1 MICGYPYFWKHPYIY
16 YKYIYIYIIHITYL
30 QTCAINEAMDNY
42 ARKFFGVWNDQSIE
56 VCKGSITFEPPNH
69 YQMNNG
75 SIWFGGSPA
84 TDLPTTNTKLA
95 RLVKHQLVW
104 MKHSN
109 ATNEIF
115 TVLESSSISSSAGLC
130 SPAVWSFFFFG
141 IFALCDSIAYLPVL
155 FTILS
160 ACAPKL
166 ISIHW
171 KDSVYQC
178 LNCVPNIKKKQY
190 LKLQSDGIVTGLTLR
205 QSRAALFS
213 TVLVFPHYIAAVQV
227 PTSLIP
233 ACNEWSIRRSWEMA
247 STAIDASFAEKP
259 VIVHRSFTLE
269 QWMPKSRFDTSY
281 IYNTGYIM
289 FVLFL
294 PDWNPVPETSCEEQ
308 LQKPWSN
315 QKISIVFSDSHSL
328 AFVVLAPMKPLNQ
341 GREKTS
347 QKLPMSSVLPSG
359 NVASKCRYTAV
370 QQKLPRWCDGQRS
383 GVFTLWLAQKR
394 SLVCL

>member
-1 MICGYPYFWKHPYIY
+1 MQDC
-16 YKYIYIYIIHITYL
+16 
-30 QTCAINEAMDNY
+30 
-42 ARKFFGVWNDQSIE
+42 V
-56 VCKGSITFEPPNH
+56 
-69 YQMNNG
+69 
-75 SIWFGGSPA
+75 
-84 TDLPTTNTKLA
+84 
-95 RLVKHQLVW
+95 HQQYDR
-104 MKHSN
+104 
-109 ATNEIF
+109 
-115 TVLESSSISSSAGLC
+115 
-130 SPAVWSFFFFG
+130 FFFFG

-341 GREKTS
+341 GREKNISKTS
-347 QKLPMSSVLPSG
+347 HVIGFALRKRRFQMPLYSGATEASEVMWRSKEWGVYFMIGAEKKSCLSIIIYEYIHVYVYIEDSGAVVVLLC
-359 NVASKCRYTAV
+359 NLRACCRNNIRLVKYHD
-370 QQKLPRWCDGQRS
+370 LPRKRPFDCWRWICFIFFFWGSFKWKYDNSWHQES
-383 GVFTLWLAQKR
+383 TTVVTCLIIESNNYIYHKCLYLFTL
-394 SLVCL
+394 SLTNFTSNIYHIP